1 MNPLMLKIWEWLK
14 TNWLVFVVVAV
25 IILGVW
31 QYQVQK
37 NLVDNL
43 SEANEAE
50 FTRHA
55 EDLTQM
61 RTAFETEQSHQEA
74 INQAYNTELERL
86 TVDYNQRI
94 RDLETRTRTRRQVF
108 ISETSGNPD
117 EMAMRLQQRL
127 HWGTPAEAVQP

>member
-1 MNPLMLKIWEWLK
+1 MNPFILKVLDWLK
-14 TNWLVFVVVAV
+14 SNWLIFVVLVV
-25 IILGVW
+25 VVLGVW

-37 NLVDNL
+37 NLIDTL
-43 SEANEAE
+43 AQTNEAE
-50 FTRHA
+50 FTRHT

-74 INQAYNTELERL
+74 INQAYTTELERL

-94 RDLETRTRTRRQVF
+94 RDLEVRTRTRRQSF

-117 EMAMRLQQRL
+117 EMARRLQERL
-127 HWGTPAEAVQP
+127 HWGTPVQ